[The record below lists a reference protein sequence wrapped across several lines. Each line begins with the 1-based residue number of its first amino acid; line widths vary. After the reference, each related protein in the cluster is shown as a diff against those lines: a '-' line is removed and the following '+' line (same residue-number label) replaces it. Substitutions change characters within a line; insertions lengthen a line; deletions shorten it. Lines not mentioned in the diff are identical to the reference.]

1 MMQRFAISVGSLVSL
16 LLFTGCHHANRPE
29 AANPVS
35 HAPYVRAADFDYKAL
50 LPEPPADGSPAHV
63 AEIER
68 MLQLQQARTPAEVAR
83 CQSEEE
89 VTVMNFA
96 DVLGPW
102 FNAKNLPMTE
112 VFMREVY
119 DEAKDASGEAK
130 KIWKRTR
137 PPLYD
142 QRIHP
147 CVKLEKSFSYPSGH
161 ATRGIVWAVLLAEIF
176 PDQREA
182 LMAKGREIGTD
193 RTLAG
198 MHYPS
203 DVQAGQALG
212 AEVAKRM
219 LANPQFRA
227 DFERIKQEVLAA
239 AAGQARRAA

>member
-1 MMQRFAISVGSLVSL
+1 MIQRFRASAALLSCLVL
-16 LLFTGCHHANRPE
+16 LAGCHHQNR
-29 AANPVS
+29 ADAVNPIA
-35 HAPYVRAADFDYKAL
+35 HAPYVRASDFDYKAL
-50 LPEPPADGSPAHV
+50 LPEPPADASPAHM
-63 AEIER
+63 AEIEG
-68 MLQLQQARTPAEVAR
+68 MLKLQEARTPAEEAR

-119 DEAKDASGEAK
+119 DEAKDVSGEAK

-161 ATRGIVWAVLLAEIF
+161 ATRGVVWAVLLAEIF
-176 PDQREA
+176 PGEREA

-203 DVQAGQALG
+203 DVQAGQTLG

-219 LANPQFRA
+219 LANPQFRE

-239 AAGQARRAA
+239 TPRQARRAA